1 MNSFDTYWEV
11 IFISETLL
19 HVVMLTDTTN
29 YTYKELKSPIPGTSY
44 KSVFTSKSYAF
55 RLIFIKYLA

>member
-29 YTYKELKSPIPGTSY
+29 YTYIELKSPIPGTSY
-44 KSVFTSKSYAF
+44 KSVLLYQ
-55 RLIFIKYLA
+55 